1 MKRLLTLPRLLFCFS
16 VLSIAFAAGA
26 CTDKVPGERTTSL
39 TAPGKARLTM
49 SNLPGDASTVCVSA
63 VSQRDQLM
71 ASDVT
76 GDARATKL
84 EALDAL
90 VQDTCY

>member
-1 MKRLLTLPRLLFCFS
+1 MKRFLTLPRLLFFVS
-16 VLSIAFAAGA
+16 VVSIALAAMA
-26 CTDKVPGERTTSL
+26 CSDKVPGEHTAGP
-39 TAPGKARLTM
+39 TAPGRARLTM
-49 SNLPGDASTVCVSA
+49 SNLPSDASTVCVSA
-63 VSQRDQLM
+63 VSQRDQLL

-76 GDARATKL
+76 SDARQTKL

>member
-1 MKRLLTLPRLLFCFS
+1 
-16 VLSIAFAAGA
+16 
-26 CTDKVPGERTTSL
+26 
-39 TAPGKARLTM
+39 M
-49 SNLPGDASTVCVSA
+49 SNLPSDASTVCVSA
-63 VSQRDQLM
+63 VSQRDQLT